1 MIWSGEFSFKLKSL
15 RDGNPWGESYSVN
28 NLNES
33 GRYESQGYFSENKI
47 PVTDTGI
54 TDLDIISDENLKWLV

>member
-1 MIWSGEFSFKLKSL
+1 M
-15 RDGNPWGESYSVN
+15 
-28 NLNES
+28 NES
-33 GRYESQGYFSENKI
+33 GRHESQGYFSENKI

>member
-1 MIWSGEFSFKLKSL
+1 M
-15 RDGNPWGESYSVN
+15 
-28 NLNES
+28 NES
-33 GRYESQGYFSENKI
+33 GRYELQGYFSENKI